1 MNSPAE
7 RRDDQMILEG
17 VVTTRNADGSVN
29 VSPMGPVVDR
39 GMDAIRLRP
48 FNTSTTYQNLVR
60 ERSGIF
66 HVTDDVM
73 LLAQTA
79 IGHPVTPS
87 FDQTQPT
94 ELESLSGLVLANAC
108 RWYAFEV
115 TEIDDSEQRVE
126 ISCHVV
132 SRGRLRDFVGWNR
145 AMHAVLEAAILATR
159 VHMSPKDRLLQQL
172 QPLATIVDK
181 TASDTERRAFAMLSE
196 FIASAPS
203 PEDG

>member
-1 MNSPAE
+1 MNLPAQ

-39 GMDAIRLRP
+39 AMDAIRLRP
-48 FNTSTTYQNLVR
+48 FNTSTTYHNLVR

-73 LLAQTA
+73 LIAQTA
-79 IGHPVTPS
+79 IGLPVTPLA
-87 FDQTQPT
+87 DP
-94 ELESLSGLVLANAC
+94 EEPVGMESLRGLVLANAC
-108 RWYAFEV
+108 RWYAFDV
-115 TEIDDSEQRVE
+115 LEIDDTDTRVE
-126 ISCHVV
+126 VSCRVI

-159 VHMSPKDRLLQQL
+159 VKIMPADELLTQMES
-172 QPLATIVDK
+172 LATIVGK
-181 TASDTERRAFAMLSE
+181 TSSETERSAFALLSD
-196 FIASAPS
+196 FIASATS
-203 PEDG
+203 DD